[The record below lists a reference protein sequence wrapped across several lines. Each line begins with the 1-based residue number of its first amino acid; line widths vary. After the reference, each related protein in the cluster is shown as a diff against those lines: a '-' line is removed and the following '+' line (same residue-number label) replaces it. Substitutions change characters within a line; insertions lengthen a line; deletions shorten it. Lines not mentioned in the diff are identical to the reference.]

1 MRRPAQLALAALALA
16 CACGEP
22 AAPEPGAAAIEA
34 VPAIEAIDAI
44 DVIDV
49 IDAEA
54 GTASAETGPEPD
66 AGLELRIDP
75 IVALPPTE
83 LPLTLLTTMRAE
95 DPRDSA
101 ATIRND
107 DSGVIR
113 QYRVGDPLAAD
124 ATLAA
129 VSKGVIQIQRP
140 GDSESLAIG
149 PLSVELREGDVYY
162 PDLVEPD
169 DFVGV
174 LAQGLQL
181 PPGLNYVVKRPDSAY
196 GTPPTIHAIQE
207 AIRGYH
213 QRNPG
218 GPKIH
223 VGDISRRGGGLFPP
237 HLSHRHGRDVDVGY
251 VLLGDEA
258 DEERFRAAGP
268 HNLDVARSW
277 ALLSAFLAAG
287 SVHYVFADY
296 GLQRLLY
303 EHAVAAGVGPE
314 RLAEVFQ
321 YPRGR
326 HAPHGLVRH
335 WRGHVNHFHV
345 RFHE

>member
-1 MRRPAQLALAALALA
+1 MRPRRSSRLALALAALALVG
-16 CACGEP
+16 ACGEP
-22 AAPEPGAAAIEA
+22 GVDEPAAPLEAAAPAQAPAPEA
-34 VPAIEAIDAI
+34 
-44 DVIDV
+44 
-49 IDAEA
+49 AEA
-54 GTASAETGPEPD
+54 AEAETMAGETTPEHPD
-66 AGLELRIDP
+66 AGDRVVDP
-75 IVALPPTE
+75 IAALPPTE
-83 LPLTLLTTMRAE
+83 LPLTLLATMRAA
-95 DPRDSA
+95 DPKDAA

-107 DSGVIR
+107 DTGVIR
-113 QYRVGDPLAAD
+113 QYRVGDLLAED
-124 ATLAA
+124 ATLVA
-129 VSKGVIQIQRP
+129 VSIGAVQIQRP

-149 PLSVELREGDVYY
+149 RESVELREGDVYY

-174 LAQGLQL
+174 LAQGVQL
-181 PPGLNYVVKRPDSAY
+181 PPGLDYVVKRPDSAW
-196 GTPPTIHAIQE
+196 GTPHTIRRIQD
-207 AIRGYH
+207 AVRAYH
-213 QRNPG
+213 RQLPG

-223 VGDISRRGGGLFPP
+223 VGDISRRGGGVFPP

-251 VLLGDEA
+251 VLRGPEA
-258 DEERFRAAGP
+258 DDERFRAAGA
-268 HNLDVARSW
+268 HNLDLARSW
-277 ALLSAFLAAG
+277 ALLDAFLAGG

-296 GLQRLLY
+296 GVQRLLY

-345 RFHE
+345 RFYE